1 MKKYQRGQ
9 IWLVNFD
16 PSFGH
21 EYKKVRPAIIIQQGK
36 YLASSNLLTVIPIS
50 SQIAKPTEL
59 DIILEKDN
67 LNRLVKDSLIKT
79 KQISSF
85 DKRRFIKLIGTV
97 NEQTMEKL
105 DENVHLFLFGTPQNK
120 TEKTDHSN
128 NKKEMK
134 ESEEKNK

>member
-1 MKKYQRGQ
+1 MKKYQRCQ

-21 EYKKVRPAIIIQQGK
+21 EYKKVRPAIIIQHGK
-36 YLASSNLLTVIPIS
+36 YIASSNLLTVIPIS

-59 DIILEKDN
+59 DILLGKDYQ
-67 LNRLVKDSLIKT
+67 NRLMKDSLIKT

-97 NEQTMEKL
+97 NEQMMGKL
-105 DENVHLFLFGTPQNK
+105 DENVHLFLFGTQQK
-120 TEKTDHSN
+120 KSEKTDDGN
-128 NKKEMK
+128 EKKR
-134 ESEEKNK
+134 